1 MMGAESR
8 RWPDQRGTRDPS
20 FSEQREDFAI
30 KEIVASS
37 RVLVQMNCYFFAT
50 PAASIQFPP

>member
-8 RWPDQRGTRDPS
+8 RRPDQRSTRDPS

-37 RVLVQMNCYFFAT
+37 RVLVQMNWVWLLWNDA
-50 PAASIQFPP
+50 PNGRI